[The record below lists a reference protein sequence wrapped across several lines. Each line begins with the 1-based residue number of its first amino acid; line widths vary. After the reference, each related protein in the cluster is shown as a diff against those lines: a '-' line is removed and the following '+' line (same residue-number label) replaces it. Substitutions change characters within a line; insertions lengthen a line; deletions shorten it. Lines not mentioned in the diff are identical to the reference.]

1 MFKKAIRYSV
11 AIGLVALMFA
21 GCGRQVAKT
30 PQGAGDPLAT
40 SPDTEVAL
48 AAPDYVSALLDASGG
63 AALWRRQT
71 RLHASGVVQ
80 LYRSDG
86 SFYLTEHDIVVYPWS
101 DAIQITAN
109 EPAGRFAV
117 ELTDGRYR
125 ILEGQ
130 PSKDVSPLSGSYG
143 PYAAAL
149 LEIVTAP
156 VRLLDKQVELRR
168 ETTPIRIRGQWYQQ
182 ISAEFPSVNVAS
194 DEEAVPSTAV
204 TWTNGT
210 YYVNRGAGVI
220 DTIWLGNDET
230 QEYLIVKGYDYGA
243 ADGEGLRLPSKVE
256 VFRADAEGNAKGRL
270 AQMDVSSE

>member
-11 AIGLVALMFA
+11 AIGFVALTFA
-21 GCGRQVAKT
+21 GCGRQVAQT

-40 SPDTEVAL
+40 TPDTEVVV

-63 AALWRRQT
+63 AALWRQQT

-125 ILEGQ
+125 IVEGQ
-130 PSKDVSPLSGSYG
+130 PSKDVSPLAGSYG

-156 VRLLDKQVELRR
+156 VRLLDKQVALRR
-168 ETTPIRIRGQWYQQ
+168 ETAPIRIRGQWYQR
-182 ISAEFPSVNVAS
+182 ITAEILSVDAAS
-194 DEEAVPSTAV
+194 DEEGVPSTTVA
-204 TWTNGT
+204 WTDAI
-210 YYVNRGAGVI
+210 YYVNRGAGLI
-220 DTIWLGNDET
+220 DTIWLGNRET
-230 QEYLIVKGYDYGA
+230 QEYLIARGYDYGA
-243 ADGEGLRLPSKVE
+243 AGDEGLRLPSKVE
-256 VFRADAEGNAKGRL
+256 IFRADAEGNARERL
-270 AQMDVSSE
+270 AQLDVSSE